1 MEVAKTIEL
10 GRIDEFMQMVK
21 RKWKCINTERTN
33 LISVVIKEEIKSK
46 IVTSFKILECSEKDS

>member
-21 RKWKCINTERTN
+21 RKWKCMHTERTN